1 MRSWTIWHVMKTY
14 NENGVYYQVLPYDV
28 RVIYS
33 ILRSMGGGLL
43 QAVKFLRNSR
53 WSEVKARRLAER
65 KKLKALF

>member
-1 MRSWTIWHVMKTY
+1 MKTY

-53 WSEVKARRLAER
+53 WSEEKARRLAER